1 MGRLPLKVKDSAT
14 PMQQQELQL
23 FEEREILSVSQ
34 VVHSVKVQ
42 LETKFQDIW
51 VRGEISNFRTPS
63 SGHQYFTLKDNEAQI
78 RVVCFRS
85 QNRLL
90 KFRPGDGMDVIAR
103 GSVSVYPPRG
113 EFQLVVETMEPVGP
127 GALQLAFEQLKT
139 RLASEG
145 LFDQAH
151 KKPLPLLPSKIGVV
165 TSPTGAAIQDILRV
179 LSRRNDR
186 LNVLIFPAK
195 VQGSGASAEITQGIE
210 HLNTREDIDA
220 IILTRGGGSLEDL
233 WAFNEEKVARVIF
246 NSRIPI
252 ISAVGHEIDFTIAD
266 FVADLRVPTPSAAAE
281 IVSGAREELFNRI
294 ESLTQRSLQAL
305 RLFLK
310 DRREKLSRLAASR
323 AFVDAESKLRFFLQ
337 RLDEL
342 YSRLVKTLPSM
353 FGATRQRFSQ
363 HEQLLRQQ
371 ILFFLQ
377 SKKHVMATR
386 SAQLE
391 AYSPLA
397 VLERGYAIVT
407 TKSKD
412 IVRDPNQV
420 KRGDRVDI
428 RVERGQFRAEKI

>member
-1 MGRLPLKVKDSAT
+1 
-14 PMQQQELQL
+14 MQQQELKL
-23 FEEREILSVSQ
+23 FEERQILSVSQ
-34 VVHSVKVQ
+34 VVHGVKVQ

-63 SGHQYFTLKDNEAQI
+63 SGHQYFTLKDTEAQI
-78 RVVCFRS
+78 RAVCFRL
-85 QNRLL
+85 QNRVL
-90 KFRPGDGMDVIAR
+90 KFRPEDGLDVIAR

-139 RLASEG
+139 RLESEG

-151 KKPLPLLPSKIGVV
+151 KKNLPLLPSKIGIV

-195 VQGSGASAEITQGIE
+195 VQGSGASAEVAQGIE
-210 HLNTREDIDA
+210 YLNTREDIDV
-220 IILTRGGGSLEDL
+220 IILARGGGSLEDL
-233 WAFNEEKVARVIF
+233 WAFNEETLARVIF
-246 NSRIPI
+246 NSRIPV

-266 FVADLRVPTPSAAAE
+266 FVADLRAATPSAAAE
-281 IVSGAREELFNRI
+281 IVSGAREELCSRI
-294 ESLTQRSLQAL
+294 ESLTQRTVQAL
-305 RLFLK
+305 RLSLK
-310 DRREKLSRLAASR
+310 DRREKLRRLASSR

-342 YSRLVKTLPSM
+342 YSRLVKTIPSM
-353 FGATRQRFSQ
+353 FSATRQEFSQ
-363 HEQLLRQQ
+363 HELLLRRQ
-371 ILFFLQ
+371 IQFYLQ
-377 SKKHVMATR
+377 SRKHVLTTR
-386 SAQLE
+386 SAQLQ

-420 KRGDRVDI
+420 KKGDRVDI
-428 RVERGQFRAEKI
+428 RVERGQFRAQKV